1 MVREK
6 RLTKFAERSSE
17 ARSALAELPAI
28 VFSSA
33 SAAHCS
39 VLTDDWF
46 ASDADVTHLQR
57 AGRVLKLT
65 LVRETISA
73 VALVLYKR
81 TSALSMTC
89 NDNGRI

>member
-1 MVREK
+1 MRKEIQ
-6 RLTKFAERSSE
+6 TKFAERSSE
-17 ARSALAELPAI
+17 ARSALAELPAV

-33 SAAHCS
+33 SAAHRS
-39 VLTDDWF
+39 VLADDWF
-46 ASDADVTHLQR
+46 ASDVDVTHLER
-57 AGRVLKLT
+57 AGRVLELT
-65 LVRETISA
+65 LMRETISA